1 MSLGYFVVDYMTKL
15 DLIAVYDSCLQH
27 FEEQAAGV
35 RSLDNDGTKI
45 GKVLRR
51 NLGLNLYETMSRYL
65 IENRNELFDST
76 LINELEGL
84 SDD

>member
-1 MSLGYFVVDYMTKL
+1 
-15 DLIAVYDSCLQH
+15 
-27 FEEQAAGV
+27 
-35 RSLDNDGTKI
+35 LDNDGTKI